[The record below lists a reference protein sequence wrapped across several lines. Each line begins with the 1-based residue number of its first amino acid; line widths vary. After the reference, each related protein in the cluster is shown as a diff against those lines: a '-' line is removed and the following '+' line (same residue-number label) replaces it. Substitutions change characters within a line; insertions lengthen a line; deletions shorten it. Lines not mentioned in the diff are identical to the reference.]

1 VTIEAITPVLP
12 SQEELAELVE
22 EVWRSFLDD
31 DIVVGL
37 ESPDDPER
45 TMMVAWVSI
54 TGEWTGHLQV
64 LTTPDGAK
72 GIASSMFQMDAAEIS
87 SEEVADAFGEIANM
101 VGGGVKGMVGV
112 HTALSLP
119 QVVLDSR
126 ALISPE
132 AHQHS
137 SIQAVWRGEPLQFSL
152 WERGPK
158 TEWNNQHNNDTA
170 VGGA

>member
-1 VTIEAITPVLP
+1 MTIEAITPLLP

-22 EVWRSFLDD
+22 DVWRSFLDD
-31 DIVVGL
+31 EIVVGL
-37 ESPDDPER
+37 ESPDDSDR
-45 TMMVAWVSI
+45 TLMVAWVSI

-64 LTTPDGAK
+64 LTTPAGAQ
-72 GIASSMFQMDAAEIS
+72 GIASAMFQMEPAEVS
-87 SEEVADAFGEIANM
+87 PDEVADAFGEIANM

-119 QVVLDSR
+119 QVVLDAR

-137 SIQAVWRGEPLQFSL
+137 SIHAVWRGEPLEFSL

-158 TEWNNQHNNDTA
+158 NEKTNQHNDTA
-170 VGGA
+170 VGGV

>member
-1 VTIEAITPVLP
+1 MTIEAITPVLP

-31 DIVVGL
+31 EIVVGL
-37 ESPDDPER
+37 DAPEDPDR
-45 TMMVAWVSI
+45 TLMVSWVSI

-64 LTTPDGAK
+64 LTTPVGARA
-72 GIASSMFQMDAAEIS
+72 IASAMFQMEPDDIS
-87 SEEVADAFGEIANM
+87 SDEVADAFGEIANM

-137 SIQAVWRGEPLQFSL
+137 SVQAIWRGEPLEFSL
-152 WERGPK
+152 WERGEK
-158 TEWNNQHNNDTA
+158 NDRNENA
-170 VGGA
+170 MGGVR

>member
-1 VTIEAITPVLP
+1 MTIEATTPCLP

-22 EVWRSFLDD
+22 DVWRSFLDD
-31 DIVVGL
+31 EIVVGL
-37 ESPDDPER
+37 EAPDDPDR
-45 TMMVAWVSI
+45 TLMVAWVSI

-64 LTTPDGAK
+64 LTTRVGAE
-72 GIASSMFQMDAAEIS
+72 GIASAMFQMEPGEVS

-137 SIQAVWRGEPLQFSL
+137 SISAMWRGEPLEFSL
-152 WERGPK
+152 WERGEKNEK
-158 TEWNNQHNNDTA
+158 TNQHNGTA
-170 VGGA
+170 VGGV

>member
-1 VTIEAITPVLP
+1 MTIDAFIPVLP
-12 SQEELAELVE
+12 SHEELAELVE
-22 EVWRSFLDD
+22 EVWGSFLEDE
-31 DIVVGL
+31 IVVGL
-37 ESPDDPER
+37 EPPDDPDR
-45 TMMVAWVSI
+45 TLMVAWVSI

-64 LTTPDGAK
+64 LTTPDGAR
-72 GIASSMFQMDAAEIS
+72 GIAASMFQMEPADIS

-137 SIQAVWRGEPLQFSL
+137 SISAIWRGEPLEFSL
-152 WERGPK
+152 WERGEKNEK
-158 TEWNNQHNNDTA
+158 TNQHNGTA
-170 VGGA
+170 VGGM

>member
-1 VTIEAITPVLP
+1 VTTIEEIIPFLP

-22 EVWRSFLDD
+22 EVWRSYLDD
-31 DIVVGL
+31 EIVMGL
-37 ESPDDPER
+37 ESAADPDR
-45 TMMVAWVSI
+45 TLMVAWVSI

-64 LTTPDGAK
+64 LTTPAGAQ
-72 GIASSMFQMDAAEIS
+72 GIASAMFQLDAAEVS
-87 SEEVADAFGEIANM
+87 PDEVADAFGEIANM

-137 SIQAVWRGEPLQFSL
+137 SVQAVWRGEPLEFSL
-152 WERGPK
+152 WERG
-158 TEWNNQHNNDTA
+158 EQNDKNTNA
-170 VGGA
+170 VGGK

>member
-1 VTIEAITPVLP
+1 VTIESITPVLP
-12 SQEELAELVE
+12 SQEELAELAA
-22 EVWRSFLDD
+22 EVWGSFLDD
-31 DIVVGL
+31 EIVVGL
-37 ESPDDPER
+37 DAPDDSDQ

-64 LTTPDGAK
+64 LTTPAGAQC
-72 GIASSMFQMDAAEIS
+72 IASAMFQMDAAEIS
-87 SEEVADAFGEIANM
+87 PEEVADAFGEIANM

-137 SIQAVWRGEPLQFSL
+137 TVHAVWRGEPLQFAL

-158 TEWNNQHNNDTA
+158 TEWHNNA
-170 VGGA
+170 VGGM

>member
-1 VTIEAITPVLP
+1 VTTIEEIIPFLP

-22 EVWRSFLDD
+22 EVWRSYLDD
-31 DIVVGL
+31 EIVMGL
-37 ESPDDPER
+37 EPPADPDR
-45 TMMVAWVSI
+45 TLMVAWVSI

-64 LTTPDGAK
+64 LTTPAGAQ
-72 GIASSMFQMDAAEIS
+72 GIAAAMFQLDPAEVS
-87 SEEVADAFGEIANM
+87 PDEVADAFGEIANM

-137 SIQAVWRGEPLQFSL
+137 SVQAVWRGEPLEFSL
-152 WERGPK
+152 WERGEK
-158 TEWNNQHNNDTA
+158 NDKNTNA
-170 VGGA
+170 VGGK

>member
-1 VTIEAITPVLP
+1 MTIEAITPLLP
-12 SQEELAELVE
+12 SEEELAELVE

-31 DIVVGL
+31 EIVVGL
-37 ESPDDPER
+37 EPTGEEDPER

-64 LTTPDGAK
+64 LTTPAGAQ
-72 GIASSMFQMDAAEIS
+72 GIAAAMFQTEPGQVAPEEI
-87 SEEVADAFGEIANM
+87 ADAFGEIANM

-119 QVVLDSR
+119 QVVLDAR

-132 AHQHS
+132 AHERS
-137 SIQAVWRGEPLQFSL
+137 SVHATWRSEPLEFSL

-158 TEWNNQHNNDTA
+158 NEKHNNNA
-170 VGGA
+170 VGGSR

>member
-1 VTIEAITPVLP
+1 VTIEAITPLLP
-12 SQEELAELVE
+12 SEEELAELVE

-31 DIVVGL
+31 EIVVGP
-37 ESPDDPER
+37 EPAADPER
-45 TMMVAWVSI
+45 TLMVAWVSI

-64 LTTPDGAK
+64 LTTPAGAE
-72 GIASSMFQMDAAEIS
+72 GIAAAMFQQEPDGIAPEEI
-87 SEEVADAFGEIANM
+87 ADAFGEIANM

-119 QVVLDSR
+119 QVVLDAR

-132 AHQHS
+132 AHERS
-137 SIQAVWRGEPLQFSL
+137 SVHATWRGEPLEFSL

-158 TEWNNQHNNDTA
+158 NEKHHNNA
-170 VGGA
+170 VGGSR

>member
-1 VTIEAITPVLP
+1 VTIEATTPCLP
-12 SQEELAELVE
+12 SHEELAELVE
-22 EVWRSFLDD
+22 DVWRSFLDD
-31 DIVVGL
+31 EIVVGL
-37 ESPDDPER
+37 DAPDDPDR
-45 TMMVAWVSI
+45 TLMIAWVSI

-64 LTTPDGAK
+64 LTTRVGAE
-72 GIASSMFQMDAAEIS
+72 GIASAMFQMEPGEVS

-137 SIQAVWRGEPLQFSL
+137 SIRAIWRGEPLEFSL
-152 WERGPK
+152 WERGEKNEK
-158 TEWNNQHNNDTA
+158 TNQHNGTA
-170 VGGA
+170 VGGV

>member
-1 VTIEAITPVLP
+1 VTIEATTPCLP
-12 SQEELAELVE
+12 SHDELAELVE
-22 EVWRSFLDD
+22 DVWRSFLDD
-31 DIVVGL
+31 EIVVGL
-37 ESPDDPER
+37 EAPDDPDR
-45 TMMVAWVSI
+45 TLMVAWVSI

-64 LTTPDGAK
+64 LTTRVGAE
-72 GIASSMFQMDAAEIS
+72 GIASAMFQMEPGEVS

-137 SIQAVWRGEPLQFSL
+137 SIRAIWRGEPLEFSL
-152 WERGPK
+152 WERGEKNEK
-158 TEWNNQHNNDTA
+158 TNQHNGTA
-170 VGGA
+170 VGGV